1 MHTTIAVYGSRQI
14 ETYATKQWQI
24 RWSRKTVT
32 ETPNYFR
39 HSSVFLPPAI
49 PMFFFSHCS
58 CSHITPIVPFFQHIA
73 YPPILPSPNCAYP
86 SINILP
92 NPTQSSF
99 FTSSSS
105 NHILFLL
112 FHPLLFLHPPVPFV
126 LSSCFTTP
134 FHCAHSHIEPRKS
147 FNSLGN
153 SWIKGNMHAHRHTQR
168 QLTTDTDRQRDWG
181 TQNRPPFSIAV
192 AFKSA

>member
-1 MHTTIAVYGSRQI
+1 MADTLKQKNSDRNIQLLPTLLCFSSSR
-14 ETYATKQWQI
+14 Y
-24 RWSRKTVT
+24 S
-32 ETPNYFR
+32 
-39 HSSVFLPPAI
+39 HVFLFPLF
-49 PMFFFSHCS
+49 MFSHY
-58 CSHITPIVPFFQHIA
+58 PYIVPFFQHIA

-168 QLTTDTDRQRDWG
+168 QLTTDTDRQRD
-181 TQNRPPFSIAV
+181 
-192 AFKSA
+192 